1 MLQIFSPTETPIS
14 DEDAKNFVMTPRFKD
29 QIAWR
34 TQKDQL
40 KDLAK
45 CLKEEN
51 REPTMDK
58 IENDYKKT
66 YNKCYALLTILMEEA
81 GRNDWLYVKNCYQ
94 KVSNSA
100 EIIKDMEVIINQHIQ
115 GKHSIYI
122 GSSSIF
128 IGGPVTKLKNLSD
141 VHSILLGAVL

>member
-1 MLQIFSPTETPIS
+1 MLHIFTSTEMPVS

-34 TQKDQL
+34 TRKEQL

-58 IENDYKKT
+58 IENDNKKT

-94 KVSNSA
+94 KVPDSA
-100 EIIKDMEVIINQHIQ
+100 EMIKDMEVIINQHIQ
-115 GKHSIYI
+115 GKYSIYLFCY
-122 GSSSIF
+122 SSNIF
-128 IGGPVTKLKNLSD
+128 TGNKN
-141 VHSILLGAVL
+141 V